1 LHTGGKASR
10 FDLEEFVGRVADRVG
25 TTSHSDALD
34 ATRCVFTTLRELLP
48 RQELDD
54 ILAELPHEYDGVLGR

>member
-1 LHTGGKASR
+1 MHTGGKASR

-25 TTSHSDALD
+25 TSSRSEALD
-34 ATRCVFTTLRELLP
+34 GTRCAFTALRETLP

-54 ILAELPHEYDGVLGR
+54 ILAALPREYDDVLGR